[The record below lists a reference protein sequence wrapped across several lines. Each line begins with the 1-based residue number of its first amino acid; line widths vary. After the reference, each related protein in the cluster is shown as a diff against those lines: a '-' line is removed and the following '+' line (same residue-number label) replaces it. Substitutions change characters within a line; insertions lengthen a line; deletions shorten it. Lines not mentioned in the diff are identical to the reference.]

1 MIPKN
6 LKSKS
11 YLWVLVGTLII
22 SAMLYS
28 ASTLP
33 KCSAQLSSDQP
44 PLVLVEPPQTT
55 LTGATVGTLF
65 NVSVDIANTT
75 NFVGPQFT
83 LSWNTSL
90 LTCTAMN
97 EVLFHNVTPQ
107 AYWSNIWSLGAGV
120 DNTAGTAGYAE
131 TYMNSASAKSDGYA
145 PINVTTAN
153 FPDGEAAL
161 ATLTFNVTAI
171 PPTNMVY
178 QSYFTLSGVVV
189 GDINGNQI
197 TMTSANGNYTIYG
210 PPETV
215 TSSVLNGYDGVTYNV
230 VTVSNATVVS
240 DSMTY
245 DNSTFTL
252 SFNLT
257 IAPNG
262 GTTGYVNATIPKD
275 LVALATEPPDQ
286 WNVTVNGTPVTPTW
300 TEDSV
305 NTYLYF
311 TTPLVGTQTVQ
322 VIGTITEFSVLMLIP
337 LLMIATLI
345 AVVLRKRR
353 QT

>member
-6 LKSKS
+6 LKSKGF
-11 YLWVLVGTLII
+11 LWVFVSMLIL

-28 ASTLP
+28 ASTIP
-33 KCSAQLSSDQP
+33 KCSAQTSSDQG
-44 PLVLVEPPQTT
+44 PLILVEPPQTT

-65 NVSVDIANTT
+65 NVSVDIANATK
-75 NFVGPQFT
+75 FIGPQFT
-83 LSWNTSL
+83 LSWNTTF
-90 LTCTAMN
+90 LTCTSVI
-97 EVLFHNVTPQ
+97 EVLFDNVTPQ
-107 AYWSNIWSLGAGV
+107 AYWSNIWDLSVGV
-120 DNTAGTAGYAE
+120 DNAAGTYGYAV
-131 TYMNSASAKSDGYA
+131 TYMNYPSAVSNGYA

-153 FPDGEAAL
+153 YPEGEEAL

-171 PPTNMVY
+171 PPPNMIY
-178 QSYFTLSGVVV
+178 QSAFSLSGVILGGPQGASIPV
-189 GDINGNQI
+189 
-197 TMTSANGNYTIYG
+197 TSADGQYLIYG

-215 TSSVLNGYDGVTYNV
+215 TSSVLNNGTTYNV
-230 VTVSNATVVS
+230 ITVSNATVVP

-245 DNSTFTL
+245 NPTTFTL

-322 VIGTITEFSVLMLIP
+322 VVGTIPEFSVLMLIP

-345 AVVLRKRR
+345 AVELRKRR